1 MNYLAIRPTGNC
13 KPAFADRET
22 AFLEDFPLPRPDI
35 FVCVVCFKMRKFSS
49 PMGNEK
55 ESHHSMH
62 LSNPYLELNAV
73 FLVSSD
79 QYRIKRY
86 QKLILDE

>member
-1 MNYLAIRPTGNC
+1 MCCL
-13 KPAFADRET
+13 
-22 AFLEDFPLPRPDI
+22 
-35 FVCVVCFKMRKFSS
+35 FKMRKMLLS
-49 PMGNEK
+49 PVGNEK

-73 FLVSSD
+73 MLVSSD

>member
-35 FVCVVCFKMRKFSS
+35 FVYMCCLFKMRKIRLSS
-49 PMGNEK
+49 GK
-55 ESHHSMH
+55 
-62 LSNPYLELNAV
+62 
-73 FLVSSD
+73 
-79 QYRIKRY
+79 
-86 QKLILDE
+86 

>member
-1 MNYLAIRPTGNC
+1 
-13 KPAFADRET
+13 
-22 AFLEDFPLPRPDI
+22 
-35 FVCVVCFKMRKFSS
+35 
-49 PMGNEK
+49 MGNEK

-86 QKLILDE
+86 QKLTLDE